1 MDKKLC
7 FSTAWKAME
16 SLQIGWPKMD
26 INEQKLQWN
35 KKSFLVQSKNVI
47 RQMRFDSEM
56 EALQNDVSNREVSL
70 FLPVLDES

>member
-1 MDKKLC
+1 
-7 FSTAWKAME
+7 ME

-26 INEQKLQWN
+26 VNEQKLQWN